1 MNEHLSDDFKQNWDQ
16 MAKDYE
22 NFTNHQGSYSSC
34 IELPSILQLLPDLT
48 DKTILELGCGSGRFS
63 FIFETMKPAHLI
75 GIDFSEEMLAIART
89 IATEKNSKIQFLQG
103 DISNLSNVPD
113 ASIDF
118 IFASTVLHFIADLNR
133 VMAEVSRVLK
143 PDGTAIFSVIHPVY
157 SAQYP
162 IAHTD
167 NKLPDD
173 EEWKVQY
180 LNKSMRAYVQPWIE
194 FNPEVDNYLC
204 KSYHHTFSNYL
215 EAFIQNDLQLLAMR
229 EPTPPEAWKTEQP
242 RKYFSYQKTPTY
254 GIFKL
259 AKGSLKK

>member
-1 MNEHLSDDFKQNWDQ
+1 MNGQLNDYFKQNWDQ

-22 NFTNHQGSYSSC
+22 KFTNHEGSYSSC
-34 IELPSILQLLPDLT
+34 IELPTILELLPNLT
-48 DKTILELGCGSGRFS
+48 DKTVLELGCGTGRFS
-63 FIFETMKPAHLI
+63 FIFETMKPAHLT
-75 GIDFSEEMLAIART
+75 GIDLSDEMIGMART
-89 IATEKNSKIQFLQG
+89 IASDKGSQIQFLQG
-103 DISNLSNVPD
+103 DIANLSNIPD
-113 ASIDF
+113 VSIDF
-118 IFASTVLHFIADLNR
+118 IFASTVLHFIEDLSR

-162 IAHTD
+162 IAHSD
-167 NKLPDD
+167 NKLPADD
-173 EEWKVQY
+173 EWKVQY

-194 FNPEVDNYLC
+194 FNAEVDDYLC
-204 KSYHHTFSNYL
+204 KSYHHTFSDYL

-254 GIFKL
+254 AIFKL
-259 AKGSLKK
+259 KKASITK